1 MDDIQMVID
10 SIREFFSHATL
21 FQEMTVADWANFTV
35 AVLIVVSFSILVG
48 MIQMIIFWWKDRR

>member
-1 MDDIQMVID
+1 MVID